1 MSEVHT
7 LLVRLPV
14 FFLTSGP
21 TIDNFFATATALEL
35 GGANFSR
42 IAALA
47 STRLENVNL
56 GTRVVVRPFPHVRSH
71 PQVLRQPAVVVCLLG
86 ATKTPWKVVQISCRA
101 RYV

>member
-71 PQVLRQPAVVVCLLG
+71 PQVLRQPQIVMRFLRAIG
-86 ATKTPWKVVQISCRA
+86 GTWQIVQ
-101 RYV
+101 